1 MAKNTKRRNNKNRY
15 SRRRV
20 SRRRVSRSRVSRHR
34 VSKKNNKRSR
44 KIYKRK
50 MMRGGSGDVI
60 LPNYISLEYLVAV
73 AHLSLA
79 IGIYPILSPRSPL
92 NDLPEDILMNIS
104 KHLARIVQPYKV
116 GNRVIMKDKVSYDDI
131 DIRPGRGGERLKNV
145 LITEIPED
153 REGTFKG
160 IVFSSWDIGY
170 RNYEFRLKDILG
182 KIKGFAV
189 GEGCMV
195 KNGYVGI
202 IVGAPGLGGG
212 PFGDEP
218 ENGRYHVY
226 IPVSQN
232 RPPDYD
238 TTGGYYKNIPE
249 ADIDYL
255 QEYPDGS
262 PDTHSAFQFFIPW
275 EKDQLAVPHRDDD
288 Y

>member
-1 MAKNTKRRNNKNRY
+1 M
-15 SRRRV
+15 
-20 SRRRVSRSRVSRHR
+20 
-34 VSKKNNKRSR
+34 
-44 KIYKRK
+44 I
-50 MMRGGSGDVI
+50 RGGSGDVK
-60 LPNYISLEYLVAV
+60 LPNYISLEYLVAHLV
-73 AHLSLA
+73 AHLSLILA
-79 IGIYPILSPRSPL
+79 RGIDPILSPDSPL

-116 GNRVIMKDKVSYDDI
+116 GNRVIMKDKVSYDPI
-131 DIRPGRGGERLKNV
+131 DIRPGWGDERLKNV

-160 IVFSSWDIGY
+160 IVFSSWDSGH

-182 KIKGFAV
+182 KIKGFAA
-189 GEGCMV
+189 GEECMV
-195 KNGYVGI
+195 KKDEKWYVGI
-202 IVGAPGLGGG
+202 IVGAPGLEGG
-212 PFGDEP
+212 PLRDEP

-232 RPPDYD
+232 RSEPPDYD

-262 PDTHSAFQFFIPW
+262 PDTHSAFQGFRPW
-275 EKDQLAVPHRDDD
+275 TKDPSTAGDDD